1 MAGVAHSVDE
11 RVAAWAQHHEIMIGR
26 WKSLISEFHSMEVK
40 EFSMY
45 GVALR
50 ELMDLAQTTL
60 HSEGDRA
67 SDS

>member
-1 MAGVAHSVDE
+1 
-11 RVAAWAQHHEIMIGR
+11 MIGR
-26 WKSLISEFHSMEVK
+26 WNSMIAEFHSADVK

-60 HSEGDRA
+60 HSDFCEV
-67 SDS
+67 

>member
-1 MAGVAHSVDE
+1 MEE
-11 RVAAWAQHHEIMIGR
+11 RVSAWAEHHETMISR
-26 WKSLISEFHSMEVK
+26 WKALISEFHSMDVK

-67 SDS
+67 SNC